1 MFRFI
6 MVIYSSI
13 QHTSGILVEKK
24 GNLFNKNL
32 TNYTSLNVEIYAL
45 KEIDQIIFNWIIL
58 S

>member
-45 KEIDQIIFNWIIL
+45 KEIDQIIFN
-58 S
+58 